1 MDVCRLVDDIIW
13 SQSDR
18 VWDDTFVL
26 IMRETRCV
34 SQSLVN
40 EVMRWTVSKAAEYE
54 AKHLKVVEISQGLS
68 DAEGVRKLMI
78 HYQNIILRYR
88 LANDS
93 CKAVELFL

>member
-1 MDVCRLVDDIIW
+1 MDVCRLVDDIVW

-40 EVMRWTVSKAAEYE
+40 KVMRWTVTQAAEYE
-54 AKHLKVVEISQGLS
+54 AKYLKVVEISQRLS
-68 DAEGVRKLMI
+68 DAEGVGKLVF
-78 HYQNIILRYR
+78 HYQNIMLRYR